1 VLAWKNTGIIIRKLI
16 KDSDKMKPDNQSG
29 SKRTNFRWVIVDLL
43 FYSTTIVYFDR
54 VILGILAPFITDE
67 IGWSEQEYGYVVF
80 AFQLTYAIGPLF
92 IGYIIDRLGTRWGF
106 SLAVIVWSL
115 ASLSHVAAR
124 GWMGFA
130 IARLGLGIGQ
140 SANFPASIK
149 TIAEWFPQK
158 ERAYAT
164 GVFNG
169 GSNIGQVI
177 APLLIPVVIYFFTSW
192 QYVFVVSLIMSAVW
206 LVLWLILFE
215 TPQKSRFV
223 NSAEREYIF
232 IDSGDLESVKVPW
245 KNLVKYRQ
253 TWVVALGKMFADPVW
268 YFYLFWGAKFL
279 NARFGIELKGLAL
292 PLVIIYIVAWGG
304 GMAGGAISSALLN
317 KGKSAN
323 FSRKITMLGTALLV
337 LPVMLVPFIDSLT
350 VCVGLIALAAAA
362 HNSWSA
368 NIFTVAS
375 DLFPK
380 KIVGSVIGFS
390 TTVGSFAGMGTA
402 LLIGW
407 VLNESGV
414 DGYVFP
420 FVIAAFGYLT
430 GLLVIHLIS
439 PKMEPVSIKNN

>member
-1 VLAWKNTGIIIRKLI
+1 
-16 KDSDKMKPDNQSG
+16 MDNQLQPVAN
-29 SKRTNFRWVIVDLL
+29 KTNFRWVVVVLL

-54 VILGILAPFITDE
+54 VILGILAPFITEE

-92 IGYIIDRLGTRWGF
+92 IGYVIDRLGTRRGF
-106 SLAVIVWSL
+106 TLAVVIWAL
-115 ASLSHVAAR
+115 ASLSHAAAR
-124 GWMGFA
+124 SWIGFA

-149 TIAEWFPQK
+149 IVAEWFPQK

-177 APLLIPVVIYFFTSW
+177 APLLIPVVLYFFVSW
-192 QYVFVVSLIMSAVW
+192 QYVFVLSLILSATW
-206 LVLWLILFE
+206 LVLWLILFKSPE
-215 TPQKSRFV
+215 ESRFV
-223 NSAEREYIF
+223 NSAERAYIAG
-232 IDSGDLESVKVPW
+232 DSDDLEKIKVPW
-245 KNLVKYRQ
+245 KKLVKIRQ
-253 TWVVALGKMFADPVW
+253 TWVVALGKLFADPVW

-292 PLVIIYIVAWGG
+292 PLIVIYVVAWGG
-304 GMAGGAISSALLN
+304 GMAGGAVSSFLLK
-317 KGKSAN
+317 KGKSTN
-323 FSRKITMLGTALLV
+323 FSRKITMLGTAILV
-337 LPVMLVPFIDSLT
+337 LPVMLVPFIDSLPI
-350 VCVGLIALAAAA
+350 CVGLIALAAAA

-390 TTVGSFAGMGTA
+390 TTVSSIAGMISA
-402 LLIGW
+402 LLIGYA
-407 VLNESGV
+407 LNEAGV
-414 DGYVFP
+414 DGYIFP

-430 GLLVIHLIS
+430 GLLVMHLVS
-439 PKMEPVSIKNN
+439 PRMEPVSGIGMMNED

>member
-1 VLAWKNTGIIIRKLI
+1 MPKSNRK
-16 KDSDKMKPDNQSG
+16 
-29 SKRTNFRWVIVDLL
+29 TNFRWVIVALL

-92 IGYIIDRLGTRWGF
+92 IGYVIDRLGTRLGF
-106 SLAVIVWSL
+106 SLAVIIWAL
-115 ASLSHVAAR
+115 ASLSHAAAR
-124 GWMGFA
+124 SWLGFA

-149 TIAEWFPQK
+149 TVAEWFPPK

-177 APLLIPVVIYFFTSW
+177 APLLIPVVLYFLGSW
-192 QYVFVVSLIMSAVW
+192 QYVFVVSLILSAIW
-206 LVLWLILFE
+206 LVLWLMLFKS
-215 TPQKSRFV
+215 PQESRYV
-223 NSAEREYIF
+223 NSAERKYIVS
-232 IDSGDLESVKVPW
+232 DTGELESVKVPW
-245 KNLVKYRQ
+245 NRLAKYRQ
-253 TWVVALGKMFADPVW
+253 TWVVALGKLFADPVW

-279 NARFGIELKGLAL
+279 NARFGVELKGLAL
-292 PLVIIYIVAWGG
+292 PLVIIYVVAWGG
-304 GMAGGAISSALLN
+304 GMAGGAVSSYFLK

-323 FSRKITMLGTALLV
+323 FSRKITMLGTAILV
-337 LPVMLVPFIDSLT
+337 LPVMLVPFIDSLP

-390 TTVGSFAGMGTA
+390 TTVSSIAGMGTA

-420 FVIAAFGYLT
+420 FVVAAFGYLT

-439 PKMEPVSIKNN
+439 PALKPVSVSSLSVQSQ

>member
-1 VLAWKNTGIIIRKLI
+1 
-16 KDSDKMKPDNQSG
+16 MPKPNQ
-29 SKRTNFRWVIVDLL
+29 KTNFRWVIVALL

-54 VILGILAPFITDE
+54 VILGILAPFITAE

-80 AFQLTYAIGPLF
+80 AFQLSYAIGPLF
-92 IGYIIDRLGTRWGF
+92 IGYIIDRLGTRKGF
-106 SLAVIVWSL
+106 ILAVVVWSL
-115 ASLSHVAAR
+115 ASLSHAAAR
-124 GWMGFA
+124 SWLGFA

-149 TIAEWFPQK
+149 TVAEWFPQK

-177 APLLIPVVIYFFTSW
+177 APLLIPVVLYFFVSW
-192 QYVFVVSLIMSAVW
+192 QYVFALSLILSMLW
-206 LVLWLILFE
+206 LVLWLIFFKS
-215 TPQKSRFV
+215 PQESRYV
-223 NSAEREYIF
+223 NSAEREYILS
-232 IDSGDLESVKVPW
+232 DSNDLESAKVPW

-279 NARFGIELKGLAL
+279 NARFGVELKGLAL
-292 PLVIIYIVAWGG
+292 PLVIIYVVAWGG
-304 GMAGGAISSALLN
+304 GMAGGAVSSFFLK

-337 LPVMLVPFIDSLT
+337 LPVMMVPFIESLP

-390 TTVGSFAGMGTA
+390 TTVSSIAGMGTA

-420 FVIAAFGYLT
+420 FVIAAFGYLS

-439 PKMEPVSIKNN
+439 PALKPVSVTSLSEHSR

>member
-1 VLAWKNTGIIIRKLI
+1 A
-16 KDSDKMKPDNQSG
+16 
-29 SKRTNFRWVIVDLL
+29 
-43 FYSTTIVYFDR
+43 
-54 VILGILAPFITDE
+54 E

-80 AFQLTYAIGPLF
+80 AFQLSYAIGPLF
-92 IGYIIDRLGTRWGF
+92 IGYIIDRLGTRRGF
-106 SLAVIVWSL
+106 ILAVVVWSL
-115 ASLSHVAAR
+115 ASLSHAAAR
-124 GWMGFA
+124 SWLGFA

-149 TIAEWFPQK
+149 TVAEWFPQK

-177 APLLIPVVIYFFTSW
+177 APLLIPVVLYFFVSW
-192 QYVFVVSLIMSAVW
+192 QYVFALSLILSMLW
-206 LVLWLILFE
+206 LVLWLIFFKS
-215 TPQKSRFV
+215 PQESRYV
-223 NSAEREYIF
+223 NSAEREYILS
-232 IDSGDLESVKVPW
+232 DSNDLESAKVPW

-279 NARFGIELKGLAL
+279 NARFGVELKGLAI
-292 PLVIIYIVAWGG
+292 PLVIIYVVAWGG
-304 GMAGGAISSALLN
+304 GMAGGAVSSFFLK

-337 LPVMLVPFIDSLT
+337 LPVMMVPFIESLP
-350 VCVGLIALAAAA
+350 VCVGLVALAAAA

-390 TTVGSFAGMGTA
+390 TTVSSIAGMGTA

-420 FVIAAFGYLT
+420 FVIAAFGYLS

-439 PKMEPVSIKNN
+439 PALKPVSVTSLSEHSR

>member
-1 VLAWKNTGIIIRKLI
+1 MVKTVNNI
-16 KDSDKMKPDNQSG
+16 KK
-29 SKRTNFRWVIVDLL
+29 TNFRWVIVALL

-54 VILGILAPFITDE
+54 VILGILAPFITEE

-92 IGYIIDRLGTRWGF
+92 IGYVIDRLGTRRGLA
-106 SLAVIVWSL
+106 LAVVVWSL
-115 ASLSHVAAR
+115 ASLSHAAAR
-124 GWMGFA
+124 SWIGFA

-149 TIAEWFPQK
+149 TVAEWFPQK

-169 GSNIGQVI
+169 GSNIGQVV
-177 APLLIPVVIYFFTSW
+177 APLLIPVVLYFFVSW
-192 QYVFVVSLIMSAVW
+192 QYVFVLSLILSATW
-206 LVLWLILFE
+206 LILWLILFKP
-215 TPQKSRFV
+215 PQESRFV
-223 NSAEREYIF
+223 NDAEREYIKS
-232 IDSGDLESVKVPW
+232 DSDDLEKAKVPW
-245 KNLVKYRQ
+245 KELVKHRQ
-253 TWVVALGKMFADPVW
+253 TWAVALGKLFADPVW

-279 NARFGIELKGLAL
+279 NARFGVELKGLAL
-292 PLVIIYIVAWGG
+292 PLIIIYVVAWAG
-304 GMAGGAISSALLN
+304 GMAGGAVSSSLLK
-317 KGKSAN
+317 KGKSVN
-323 FSRKITMLGTALLV
+323 FARKITMLGTALLV
-337 LPVMLVPFIDSLT
+337 LPVMTVPFIDSLP

-390 TTVGSFAGMGTA
+390 TTVSSIAGMGTA

-407 VLNESGV
+407 ALNESGV

-420 FVIAAFGYLT
+420 FVIAAFGYLA
-430 GLLVIHLIS
+430 GLLVIHLVS
-439 PKMEPVSIKNN
+439 PKMQPVSGIGMKNEE